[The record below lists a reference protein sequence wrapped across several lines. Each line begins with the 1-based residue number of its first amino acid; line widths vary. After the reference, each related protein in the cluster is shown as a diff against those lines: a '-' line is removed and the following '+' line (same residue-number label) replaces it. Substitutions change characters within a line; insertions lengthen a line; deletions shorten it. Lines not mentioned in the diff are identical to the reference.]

1 MFDYDD
7 FPGYEPSP
15 MDEIFME
22 FQEKC
27 RELLRNDT
35 NSYVNQIITEKDY
48 YLKENT
54 RLIAENRE
62 LAKQAK
68 DAADNLSQVST
79 MSTFTNLLK
88 SSLNDPDKIYTFLDL
103 LYEKDYKEDVYNTP
117 LWIGALTQ
125 YYSRRSEIID
135 LLRLLNVKLP
145 NGIENFRLPIDWTD
159 EELDIFFDTMY
170 NHYNC
175 NGSTYEGNL
184 RFWAPF
190 AMDSVDTMCKHNYS
204 EIPWQYVLRNPRLK
218 QEKYLAQIGQHAT
231 GRSHHWIYFYKID
244 KYLELSEE
252 EIGIIINNID
262 AVSFACKDS
271 QTINEFLL
279 RNIKHITNPVLL
291 DKMYAKYHDSYDF
304 KYNKSILQMPYEYIK
319 KWAMDARHDPLTFI
333 QRNKEAFSAEQ
344 FKELTI
350 LALDAN

>member
-7 FPGYEPSP
+7 PSYYEPSA
-15 MDEIFME
+15 MDELFME

-27 RELLRNDT
+27 KELLRNDT
-35 NSYVNQIITEKDY
+35 NSYVNTIIAEKDY
-48 YLKENT
+48 YEKENNK
-54 RLIAENRE
+54 LAEENRE
-62 LAKQAK
+62 LKKQCKTAS
-68 DAADNLSQVST
+68 DNLGQVST
-79 MSTFTNLLK
+79 ISMFVNLLK
-88 SSLNDPDKIYTFLDL
+88 TSLDKPDKIYTFLDL
-103 LYEKDYKEDVYNTP
+103 LYKKDYNEDVHDTP

-125 YYSRRSEIID
+125 YYSHKSEIIN

-145 NGIENFRLPIDWTD
+145 PGVENFRLPIDWTE
-159 EELDIFFDTMY
+159 EELDIFFGTMY
-170 NHYNC
+170 NHSNC

-184 RFWAPF
+184 RFWSPF

-231 GRSHHWIYFYKID
+231 GRSYHWVYFYKID
-244 KYLELSEE
+244 KYLELSEK

-262 AVSFACKDS
+262 VGNFACKDS

-279 RNIKHITNPVLL
+279 RNIQYIANPVLL
-291 DKMYAKYHDSYDF
+291 DKMYAKYHNSYDF
-304 KYNKSILQMPYEYIK
+304 KYNKTILKMPYSYIQ
-319 KWAMDARHDPLTFI
+319 KWVTDVEHDPVNFI
-333 QRNKEAFSAEQ
+333 YKHKDAFTPEQ

-350 LALDAN
+350 LALNA